1 MEVSEMNSIETN
13 HRLTSAPVTVTH
25 IKLEDLSDHED
36 ADEDGGWIAVEDS
49 DGVNVNEENLQAD
62 GQEQSEAG
70 ENCTALNAKTIQT
83 SGTASREVA
92 TSGTNDCLINGRG
105 SELNTTESN
114 LHLDKHVARARKSV
128 RSTKILHPSRLL
140 PNSDVQCKKAEYG
153 YRSVYFCDKCNRTF
167 TSRMLYVTHASRH
180 GRDVKSGCFQRAE
193 LGRGHLK
200 ERIVGEKIRRR
211 NMEDPMKEE
220 HEERFVIEDASEIRK
235 QLGLRLRRS
244 LPARFRN
251 GAENLADNLSNDG
264 NETCRRRKQLAPREN
279 EQIAIKAES
288 TDDDSYSG
296 ADAKECEM
304 KAVIRRIRK
313 GRPTKVKTD
322 LPNKCPQCGRCFKK
336 KADLQR
342 HLRVHSGE
350 KPYGCELCDLRF
362 TRNFGLQ
369 CHMRTHAGLKI
380 HSCSACGKSYSR
392 RYDLTKHERAVHMRE
407 LNHVCGDCDKRFVTA
422 QLLRVHERTHTN
434 SQPYLCQECG
444 HRSNH
449 RSDLKKHMRTHTNER
464 PYCCQICKKTFLQSG
479 SLTSHMSHAHQ
490 N

>member
-1 MEVSEMNSIETN
+1 M
-13 HRLTSAPVTVTH
+13 
-25 IKLEDLSDHED
+25 D
-36 ADEDGGWIAVEDS
+36 
-49 DGVNVNEENLQAD
+49 EENLL
-62 GQEQSEAG
+62 SEEHERSGAG
-70 ENCTALNAKTIQT
+70 GNCTSLNARTIHT
-83 SGTASREVA
+83 LETASRKIA
-92 TSGTNDCLINGRG
+92 TRETNDCLTSGRG
-105 SELNTTESN
+105 SELNTRESN
-114 LHLDKHVARARKSV
+114 LRLDKHVARARKSV
-128 RSTKILHPSRLL
+128 RPTKILHPSRVL
-140 PNSDVQCKKAEYG
+140 PNSDEQCKTAEYG

-180 GRDVKSGCFQRAE
+180 GRDVKSGRFQRAG

-200 ERIVGEKIRRR
+200 ERTVGEKIRRR
-211 NMEDPMKEE
+211 DTEEIMKEE
-220 HEERFVIEDASEIRK
+220 HKEGFVIEDASEIRK

-251 GAENLADNLSNDG
+251 GAENLADSLSNNE

-279 EQIAIKAES
+279 EQTVIKAES

-296 ADAKECEM
+296 ADAKECET
-304 KAVIRRIRK
+304 KAVIRRIRR
-313 GRPTKVKTD
+313 GRPAKLKSK
-322 LPNKCPQCGRCFKK
+322 LPNICPQCGRCFKK
-336 KADLQR
+336 KADLHR

-380 HSCSACGKSYSR
+380 HLCSACGKSYSR

-434 SQPYLCQECG
+434 SQPYVCQECG

-449 RSDLKKHMRTHTNER
+449 QSDLKKHMRTHTNER

-479 SLTSHMSHAHQ
+479 SLTSHMSHAHR